1 LSGFEIVRYRPDHRR
16 QVAEL
21 QTRLWFDD
29 VESNLDYLQWKY
41 HENPHAEEPLAVLAI
56 DGDRVIGMRGLF
68 GALIEFGQP
77 ARRTPIYL
85 AGDLAVSEDWE
96 NSGVFPALMN
106 AAMDELRRRGH
117 SHLLSFGATDRT
129 MLAQLATG
137 WRATAP
143 LCQLTRP
150 RQDTSLLL
158 RNWLLAKP
166 ALRRLARFVP
176 GKRRQGPFVELMRR
190 PRRRA
195 AAPLTWTDTPRFR
208 DMAALVDR
216 LAHDGRI
223 RQVRDEAYL
232 RWRLSNPMH
241 SRYYGYWVEDAL
253 EGYVIL
259 EARRQQLRQVY
270 LLDAEASRPE
280 ILVAILEH
288 FTSRMRGS
296 TITAFSR
303 CLPGRLGDRL
313 AEFGFV
319 KRVPQTALG
328 RALPCIMARH
338 VGDDPGDTVLD
349 GVDLADL
356 AQWDM
361 RRLYNM

>member
-1 LSGFEIVRYRPDHRR
+1 MSGFEIVRYTPDHRR

-21 QTRLWFDD
+21 QKRLWFDD

-41 HENPHAEEPLAVLAI
+41 HENPHADEPLAVLAMA
-56 DGDRVIGMRGLF
+56 GDRVIGMRGLF
-68 GALIEFGQP
+68 GALIEFGKP
-77 ARRTPIYL
+77 AVRMPIYL
-85 AGDLAVSEDWE
+85 AGDLAVAEEWE
-96 NSGVFPALMN
+96 NRGVFPALMD
-106 AAMDELRRRGH
+106 AAMDELRSRGH
-117 SHLLSFGATDRT
+117 SHLLSFGATDKT

-143 LCQLTRP
+143 LGQSTRP
-150 RQDTSLLL
+150 RRDWSLVLK
-158 RNWLLAKP
+158 NWLTARP
-166 ALRRLARFVP
+166 ASRRLARFVP
-176 GKRRQGPFVELMRR
+176 AKRRPGPFVELIRR
-190 PRRRA
+190 PRRGA
-195 AAPLTWTDTPRFR
+195 AAPLTWTDKPRFR
-208 DMAALVDR
+208 DMAALVAR
-216 LAHDGRI
+216 LENDGRI
-223 RQVRDEAYL
+223 RQVRDEPYL

-241 SRYYGYWVEDAL
+241 RRFYGYWVEDQL

-280 ILVAILEH
+280 ILIAILKH
-288 FTSRMRGS
+288 MTGVMRGS
-296 TITAFSR
+296 TLTAFAR

-319 KRVPQTALG
+319 DREPQTALG
-328 RALPCIMARH
+328 RALPCILARN
-338 VGDDPGDTVLD
+338 VGDVAGDTLLH